1 MYIRSMLDLPISEKQ
16 RTRVIIWNLL
26 GLHDVQFKLKT
37 HKKSCPN
44 QVLISHFLP
53 YRLVR
58 HHLWTNNPL
67 CKSKKPFWITRNSRF
82 VVKTFAWACLK
93 VQKSQDS
100 ARFGQPLLLGVQ
112 FGCVEEARSSGACI
126 LLHSWPLGPSKNHDF
141 LKQFMFVNFS
151 LHSYLAWWP
160 RVLRRLW

>member
-1 MYIRSMLDLPISEKQ
+1 MLRIYLPSSTDLKLCSNIPTVNFVDTWTFVTVFTSRYLNINNGYYQEENF
-16 RTRVIIWNLL
+16 RPH
-26 GLHDVQFKLKT
+26 HDVQFELKT

-67 CKSKKPFWITRNSRF
+67 CKSKKPSWVSRNSRF

-93 VQKSQDS
+93 VRKSQDS
-100 ARFGQPLLLGVQ
+100 ARFGQPLLPGT
-112 FGCVEEARSSGACI
+112 APHI
-126 LLHSWPLGPSKNHDF
+126 D
-141 LKQFMFVNFS
+141 
-151 LHSYLAWWP
+151 
-160 RVLRRLW
+160 